1 MFLFN
6 LLTFIYPNKCVL
18 CDKILNFSN
27 KNCFCDKCAKN
38 IDIVPR
44 SEDND
49 NYALFYYNDTMRHV
63 IHKFKFNNNPWCGPK
78 LGKLMADEF
87 VKLSLK
93 ADYIC
98 AVPMF
103 YKKQRKRGFNQSDI
117 IASEISKV
125 SGIPIL
131 KNTLIRVKDTIPQ
144 SKLGYKEREE
154 NVKNAFSVKKNNF
167 LNGKTIAL
175 IDDIYTTGSTVKSC
189 TNELIKAGAKR
200 VFSFCLCFSLFQED
214 K

>member
-6 LLTFIYPNKCVL
+6 LLKFIYPNKCVL
-18 CDKILNFSN
+18 CDEILNFSD
-27 KNCFCDKCAKN
+27 KDCFCDKCGKN
-38 IDIVPR
+38 ICIVPY
-44 SEDND
+44 SKDED
-49 NYALFYYNDTMRHV
+49 NYAMFYYNEIMRHV
-63 IHKFKFNNNPWCGPK
+63 IHKFKFNNNPWCGSA
-78 LGKLMADEF
+78 LGKLMAAEF
-87 VKLSLK
+87 VKHSIK

-103 YKKQRKRGFNQSDI
+103 YKKQKKRGFNQSDI
-117 IASEISKV
+117 MAAEISKV

-131 KNTLIRVKDTIPQ
+131 KNTLIRVKDTIAQ

-154 NVKNAFSVKKNNF
+154 NVKNAFSVKKNNL

-189 TNELIKAGAKR
+189 TNELINAGAER
-200 VFSFCLCFSLFQED
+200 VFSFCLCLSSHLEI
-214 K
+214 